1 MIRKLRRKF
10 VIINMLLVT
19 IVLVAVLSILCLSN
33 LRRYESDSHEALTGI
48 LNMPSDLPPE
58 PGLENRKGN
67 RPRELMTVF
76 LVLLDEEDNMVSL
89 IQNSS
94 AQVDEDFAAD
104 ALAAALASG
113 QEEGR
118 LPSLELRFLKGEHTG
133 YRAIAFTDT
142 THETSSMRNLIL
154 TSFLILFGALAA
166 FFLISLFLSRLALR
180 PVEQAWQQQNQFIAD
195 ASHELKTPLTVILAN
210 LNILL
215 SHRED
220 TIARQARWIESTQAE
235 ASRMKELVEQ
245 LLFLAKSESH
255 TLSTQKTPLNFSDL
269 AWTCLLPMESLAFE
283 QGVLI
288 QEQISPDL
296 TVLGNEGQLRQLFII
311 LLDNALKYAEKE
323 KQVTVLVSPA
333 QDKLLFSVKNTGT
346 PIPKED
352 LPHLFERFYRSDK
365 SRVRKKGGY
374 GLGLSIAQTIV
385 QHHSG
390 KITVES
396 SEQAGTTFRVTL
408 PLYTADSKNT

>member
-1 MIRKLRRKF
+1 
-10 VIINMLLVT
+10 
-19 IVLVAVLSILCLSN
+19 
-33 LRRYESDSHEALTGI
+33 
-48 LNMPSDLPPE
+48 
-58 PGLENRKGN
+58 
-67 RPRELMTVF
+67 
-76 LVLLDEEDNMVSL
+76 
-89 IQNSS
+89 
-94 AQVDEDFAAD
+94 
-104 ALAAALASG
+104 
-113 QEEGR
+113 
-118 LPSLELRFLKGEHTG
+118 
-133 YRAIAFTDT
+133 
-142 THETSSMRNLIL
+142 
-154 TSFLILFGALAA
+154 
-166 FFLISLFLSRLALR
+166 
-180 PVEQAWQQQNQFIAD
+180 
-195 ASHELKTPLTVILAN
+195 
-210 LNILL
+210 
-215 SHRED
+215 
-220 TIARQARWIESTQAE
+220 
-235 ASRMKELVEQ
+235 
-245 LLFLAKSESH
+245 
-255 TLSTQKTPLNFSDL
+255 
-269 AWTCLLPMESLAFE
+269 MESLAFE